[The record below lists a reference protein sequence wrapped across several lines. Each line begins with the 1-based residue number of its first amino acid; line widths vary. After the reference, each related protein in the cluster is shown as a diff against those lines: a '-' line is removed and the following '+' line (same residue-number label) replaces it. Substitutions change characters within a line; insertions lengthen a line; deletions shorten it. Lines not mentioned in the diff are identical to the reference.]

1 MDHLRPDQGANAF
14 NVAGVAEVACPSR
27 KFNLTCDGFVWI
39 NFQFPAPSYS
49 IARPRP
55 SSSKHAPAAL
65 RPISYLWASNFGA
78 LHLPNHYAARR

>member
-49 IARPRP
+49 IAR
-55 SSSKHAPAAL
+55 
-65 RPISYLWASNFGA
+65 YLWASNFGA